1 VLIGSNRDGGD
12 NDAAVS
18 RLFSPRPSRDAE
30 RKEMDMAVK
39 NAALASNWLSAT
51 DLIQRLGRAR
61 ENRDQHAKMLTTLE
75 GQVTQRR
82 TDVERSLADL
92 SANERGKIV
101 TRAVNGHRAELRRKS
116 ADARLAL
123 VREAGRLRDEV
134 AAVRAHYQS
143 PMQCLMRES
152 LGSERRSRLLGQI
165 ANSGVTELASLA
177 SYAAATKDKELGA
190 ALCTR
195 VSMLPV
201 HDRPFSAHELADAL
215 VGDEHRRVTQAVMEV
230 ERIAIETLHSDSA
243 FETGK
248 TNLTR
253 NLQTAFMRREE
264 EAVGAD
270 LTDLD
275 AVTETTED

>member
-1 VLIGSNRDGGD
+1 
-12 NDAAVS
+12 
-18 RLFSPRPSRDAE
+18 
-30 RKEMDMAVK
+30 MDMAVK
-39 NAALASNWLSAT
+39 NVALASNWLSAT

-61 ENRDQHAKMLTTLE
+61 ENRDQHAKMLATLE
-75 GQVTQRR
+75 SQVTQRR

-92 SANERGKIV
+92 PVNERSKIV

-116 ADARLAL
+116 DDARLAL

-143 PMQCLMRES
+143 PMQCLMREN

-177 SYAAATKDKELGA
+177 AFAAATKDKELGA

-215 VGDEHRRVTQAVMEV
+215 VGEDHRRVTQAILET

-243 FETGK
+243 FETGR
-248 TNLTR
+248 TNLART
-253 NLQTAFMRREE
+253 LQTAIMRREE
-264 EAVGAD
+264 QAVGAD
-270 LTDLD
+270 LSDLD
-275 AVTETTED
+275 AITDNKED

>member
-1 VLIGSNRDGGD
+1 M
-12 NDAAVS
+12 AA
-18 RLFSPRPSRDAE
+18 
-30 RKEMDMAVK
+30 KK
-39 NAALASNWLSAT
+39 AALASSWLSAT
-51 DLIQRLGRAR
+51 DLIQRLSRAR
-61 ENRDQHAKMLTTLE
+61 ENRDQHARLLNTLE

-82 TDVERSLADL
+82 IDVERSLADL
-92 SANERGKIV
+92 SPNERSKVV

-134 AAVRAHYQS
+134 VAVRAHYQS
-143 PMQCLMRES
+143 PMQCLMHES

-165 ANSGVTELASLA
+165 ANSGLTELASLA
-177 SYAAATKDKELGA
+177 AFAAATKDKELGA

-201 HDRPFSAHELADAL
+201 HDRPFSAHDLADAL
-215 VGDEHRRVTQAVMEV
+215 VGENHRRVTQAILET

-243 FETGK
+243 FETGR
-248 TNLTR
+248 TNLAR
-253 NLQTAFMRREE
+253 SLQTAIMRREE
-264 EAVGAD
+264 QAVGGD

-275 AVTETTED
+275 AITDNKED